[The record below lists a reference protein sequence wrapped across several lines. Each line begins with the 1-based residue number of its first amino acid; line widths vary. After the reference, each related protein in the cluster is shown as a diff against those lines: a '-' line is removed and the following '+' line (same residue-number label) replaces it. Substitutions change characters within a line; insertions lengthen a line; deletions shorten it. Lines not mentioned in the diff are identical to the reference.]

1 MFWQNSSLTEPLL
14 FWNKKDSVFLSKPA
28 CCLQAKEVIYPI
40 LDLKT
45 PNVFIWAKHFHVE
58 TVRLV
63 IASLCRGDLLA
74 SVDIKDACL
83 YIPYFLCVNPTS
95 LLAFFFGLSIAPWGF
110 TKVFALVLT
119 LLCLQGI
126 PMVGYLD
133 KRLSSSPCRPCLP
146 VLHQAVWE
154 GESWTPFFMQGLGA
168 GRKSPPNWYIG
179 AIWLSLHC
187 WNPQLQSPLTQI
199 QMDNTTAVL
208 LYNNHWRGT
217 ISLAAQRWWPDS
229 GFVRTSCHPCPPS
242 TLQA

>member
-28 CCLQAKEVIYPI
+28 RCLQAKEVIYPI

-126 PMVGYLD
+126 PMMGYLD

-154 GESWTPFFMQGLGA
+154 GESWTPLFHAGA
-168 GRKSPPNWYIG
+168 WCWKKVPSQLIYWSDLVIS
-179 AIWLSLHC
+179 SLLE
-187 WNPQLQSPLTQI
+187 PA
-199 QMDNTTAVL
+199 TAESS
-208 LYNNHWRGT
+208 Y
-217 ISLAAQRWWPDS
+217 PDS
-229 GFVRTSCHPCPPS
+229 DGQHHCSVVVQQSLERNHKSCSSEMMTRFWFC
-242 TLQA
+242 